1 MKKIQIFALSLLVF
15 GGAGMIAGCSGKSG
29 NKTVDSD
36 SVAAELTEEVSEVP
50 ADSMAIVFGDDA
62 RKSETATDSTYAV
75 TASGLKYMVLKE
87 GNGKCPG
94 PEDEVTV
101 HYVGRHRIRLVGRPR
116 RTRHIPA
123 QPRDTGLDR
132 RPSADE
138 GGRQDRLLHS
148 KQSRLRKAGCARCD
162 SA

>member
-62 RKSETATDSTYAV
+62 RKSETATDWTFCV
-75 TASGLKYMVLKE
+75 TACGL
-87 GNGKCPG
+87 
-94 PEDEVTV
+94 
-101 HYVGRHRIRLVGRPR
+101 
-116 RTRHIPA
+116 
-123 QPRDTGLDR
+123 
-132 RPSADE
+132 
-138 GGRQDRLLHS
+138 
-148 KQSRLRKAGCARCD
+148 
-162 SA
+162 